1 VAGHPHPAGG
11 PVGVNRLTQGESQPM
26 EDERIETRW
35 FTKKEIRRLIASNE
49 ILDAKTMIGFL
60 YWARL

>member
-1 VAGHPHPAGG
+1 
-11 PVGVNRLTQGESQPM
+11 M

-35 FTKKEIRRLIASNE
+35 FTKKQVKEMVRRNKIV
-49 ILDAKTMIGFL
+49 DAKTMVGFL

>member
-1 VAGHPHPAGG
+1 MTIYLAKDLA
-11 PVGVNRLTQGESQPM
+11 QGESQPM

-35 FTKKEIRRLIASNE
+35 FTKKELRQMIEDNQI
-49 ILDAKTMIGFL
+49 IDGKTMIAFL